1 MFARSMWS
9 KRPRNNCEF
18 PLISDLPVI
27 SNPGTLRDAVFKIII
42 LTDSSYE
49 VFCDNDDK
57 GALIS
62 EKTYYTQEE
71 KCFFPVTEM
80 SVLSRLRSV
89 KER

>member
-1 MFARSMWS
+1 MFAQSMWN
-9 KRPRNNCEF
+9 KRPHNNCGF

-49 VFCDNDDK
+49 VFCDNYDK

-62 EKTYYTQEE
+62 EKTYYT
-71 KCFFPVTEM
+71 
-80 SVLSRLRSV
+80 
-89 KER
+89 